1 VITLRLDVPALRGSL
16 VRLEPLSSAHAP
28 DLAQAAEED
37 RSSYRFTVVP
47 RAGGVRDYLAAPLT
61 REGLTPFAQVR
72 AALAAR
78 IAGAAA

>member
-1 VITLRLDVPALRGSL
+1 MFPR
-16 VRLEPLSSAHAP
+16 SAAP
-28 DLAQAAEED
+28 WSGWNPEED